1 MHLKNRRAFKD
12 RHRSIFVMKMVGK
25 NLNGRYSC
33 LTAGA
38 VPAVSIMNG
47 GG

>member
-1 MHLKNRRAFKD
+1 MILKTRLLLKISR
-12 RHRSIFVMKMVGK
+12 RSIFVMKMAGK

>member
-12 RHRSIFVMKMVGK
+12 RRRSISVMKMAGI